1 MTTLVMINNW
11 MGDIKMYLLNIGT
24 LAISMSHIDMI
35 LKITLLVLSV
45 GYTAQRWYLLN
56 KESKK
61 KNEDW

>member
-45 GYTAQRWYLLN
+45 GYTARRWYLLN

-61 KNEDW
+61 KNED

>member
-1 MTTLVMINNW
+1 MIDNW
-11 MGDIKMYLLNIGT
+11 MGDIKMYLLNIST

-35 LKITLLVLSV
+35 LKITLLILSV

-61 KNEDW
+61 KNED

>member
-1 MTTLVMINNW
+1 MINNW
-11 MGDIKMYLLNIGT
+11 MGDIKMYLLNIST

-61 KNEDW
+61 KNED

>member
-1 MTTLVMINNW
+1 MINNW
-11 MGDIKMYLLNIGT
+11 MGDIKMYLLNIST

-35 LKITLLVLSV
+35 LKITLLILSV

-61 KNEDW
+61 KNED

>member
-1 MTTLVMINNW
+1 MINNW

-35 LKITLLVLSV
+35 LKITLLLLSV

-61 KNEDW
+61 KNED

>member
-1 MTTLVMINNW
+1 

-35 LKITLLVLSV
+35 LKITLLVLSY

>member
-1 MTTLVMINNW
+1 MIDNW

-35 LKITLLVLSV
+35 LKITLLLLSV

-61 KNEDW
+61 KNED

>member
-56 KESKK
+56 KESKN
-61 KNEDW
+61 KNED